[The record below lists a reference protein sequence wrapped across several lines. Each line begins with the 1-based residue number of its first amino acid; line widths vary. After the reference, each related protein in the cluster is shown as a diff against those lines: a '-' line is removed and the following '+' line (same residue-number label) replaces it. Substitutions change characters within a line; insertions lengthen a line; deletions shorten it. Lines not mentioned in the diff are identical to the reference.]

1 MIYRP
6 IREKSVKR
14 LKEILDKLV
23 KNTGYD
29 EISLSS
35 LSTVIIVSYQS
46 LLIIWWMNMHLIILV
61 FHFHP
66 LD

>member
-35 LSTVIIVSYQS
+35 LSTSD
-46 LLIIWWMNMHLIILV
+46 L
-61 FHFHP
+61 
-66 LD
+66 